1 MTSKEKLKKEINDCI
16 NDGASIILF
25 LQGKLKKETSSK
37 YSFQQ
42 EYQKWYSKA
51 LKVVEF
57 LGKDRFQEFK
67 SYYEIDSKRKS
78 MGYGSYYIQDYI
90 KGVAPNSYRTPDF
103 DTTNETLKNVYNQ
116 YTILVSI
123 NDRIDNILS
132 DIHTNLLIELQD
144 TELETAKSLL
154 KINIRSSGVI
164 AGVILESYL
173 SSVTSNHSL
182 TLSKRNPT
190 LSDFNEVLKNNDIID
205 TTVWRKISYLGD
217 IRNICAHKKDID
229 PTKDQ
234 VEELIAGVNWV
245 TKNVF

>member
-1 MTSKEKLKKEINDCI
+1 MTSKEKLKKEISDCI
-16 NDGASIILF
+16 KETAPILLY
-25 LQGKLKKETSSK
+25 LQGKLKKELSKK
-37 YSFQQ
+37 YSFQH

-67 SYYEIDSKRKS
+67 SYYEIDSKRKT
-78 MGYGSYYIQDYI
+78 MGYGNYYIQDYL
-90 KGVAPNSYRTPDF
+90 KGVAPNKWNTPDF
-103 DTTNETLKNVYNQ
+103 DTKEETLKNVYNQ

-123 NDRIDNILS
+123 NDRIDSVLA
-132 DIHTNLLIELQD
+132 DIQTNLLIELQD

-173 SSVTSNHSL
+173 SSVTNNHSL
-182 TLSKRNPT
+182 TLTKRNPT
-190 LSDFNEVLKNNDIID
+190 LSDFIEVLKSNNVID

-217 IRNICAHKKDID
+217 IRNICAHKKDVE
-229 PTKDQ
+229 PTKEQ
-234 VEELIAGVNWV
+234 VEELIDGVNWI

>member
-16 NDGASIILF
+16 NDTAPLILY
-25 LQGKLKKETSSK
+25 LQGKLKKELAEK
-37 YSFQQ
+37 YSFQH
-42 EYQKWYSKA
+42 EYQKWYSKT

-67 SYYEIDSKRKS
+67 SYYEIDPKRKT
-78 MGYGSYYIQDYI
+78 MGYGNYYIQDYL
-90 KGVAPNSYRTPDF
+90 KGVGPNRWNTPDF
-103 DTTNETLKNVYNQ
+103 DTKEETLKNVYNQ
-116 YTILVSI
+116 YTILISI
-123 NDRIDNILS
+123 NDRIDSILS
-132 DIHTNLLIELQD
+132 DIKTNLLIELQD

-154 KINIRSSGVI
+154 KVNIRSSGVI

-173 SSVTSNHSL
+173 SSVTDNHSL

-190 LSDFNEVLKNNDIID
+190 LSDFNEVLKNNNIID

-217 IRNICAHKKDID
+217 IRNICAHKKDSE
-229 PTKDQ
+229 PTKEQ

>member
-16 NDGASIILF
+16 NEAEPIFLYFKGSLEKQLAQKHSIQL
-25 LQGKLKKETSSK
+25 
-37 YSFQQ
+37 

-67 SYYEIDSKRKS
+67 SYYEIDPKRKT
-78 MGYGSYYIQDYI
+78 MGYGSYYIQDYF
-90 KGVAPNSYRTPDF
+90 KGVAPSRLHIANFNTKE
-103 DTTNETLKNVYNQ
+103 ETLRNIYNQ

-123 NDRIDNILS
+123 NDRIDSILA
-132 DIHTNLLIELQD
+132 DIQTNLLIELQD
-144 TELETAKSLL
+144 IELETAKSLL
-154 KINIRSSGVI
+154 KVNIRSSGVI

-173 SSVTSNHSL
+173 SSVTINHSL
-182 TLSKRNPT
+182 KLTKKNPT
-190 LSDFNEVLKNNDIID
+190 LSDFNEALKNNNIID

-217 IRNICAHKKDID
+217 IRNTCAHKKDIE
-229 PTKDQ
+229 PTKEQ

>member
-1 MTSKEKLKKEINDCI
+1 MNSKEKLKKEINDCI
-16 NDGASIILF
+16 NDATPLLLF
-25 LQGKLKKETSSK
+25 LQGKLKKELVEK
-37 YSFQQ
+37 YSFQH

-67 SYYEIDSKRKS
+67 SYYEIDQKRKS
-78 MGYGSYYIQDYI
+78 MGYGNYYIQDYL
-90 KGVAPNSYRTPDF
+90 KGVAPNRYNTPNF
-103 DTTNETLKNVYNQ
+103 DTKGETLKNVYNQ
-116 YTILVSI
+116 YTILSSI
-123 NDRIDNILS
+123 NNRIDTILS
-132 DIHTNLLIELQD
+132 DIHTHLIIELQD

-173 SSVTSNHSL
+173 LSVTKNHNL
-182 TLSKRNPT
+182 TFSKRNLS
-190 LSDFNEVLKNNDIID
+190 LSDFNEALKNNDIID

-217 IRNICAHKKDID
+217 IRNICAHKKDVE

>member
-16 NDGASIILF
+16 NETAPILLH
-25 LQGKLKKETSSK
+25 LQGKLKKELAKK
-37 YSFQQ
+37 YSMQHQ
-42 EYQKWYSKA
+42 YQKWYSKA

-57 LGKDRFQEFK
+57 LGMDRFQEFK
-67 SYYEIDSKRKS
+67 SYYEIDPKRKT
-78 MGYGSYYIQDYI
+78 MGYGNYYIQDYL
-90 KGVAPNSYRTPDF
+90 KGVAPNKWNTPDF
-103 DTTNETLKNVYNQ
+103 NTKEETLKNVYNQ

-123 NDRIDNILS
+123 NDRIDSILA
-132 DIHTNLLIELQD
+132 DIQTNLLIELQD

-154 KINIRSSGVI
+154 KVNIRSSGVI

-173 SSVTSNHSL
+173 SSVTNNHSL
-182 TLSKRNPT
+182 TLSKKNST
-190 LSDFNEVLKNNDIID
+190 LSDFNEILKNNNVIN

-217 IRNICAHKKDID
+217 IRNICAHKKDVE
-229 PTKDQ
+229 PTKEQ